1 MAVKF
6 LHTFLFSTVS
16 SLVIGAI
23 FYVLSINRSAVPQV
37 YTMTDT
43 NLGTVF
49 VFLLAMLIGLSLW
62 PRILEKRTAH

>member
-23 FYVLSINRSAVPQV
+23 FYVLSINRSAISQA
-37 YTMTDT
+37 YTVTDT

-62 PRILEKRTAH
+62 PRILEKRTTH

>member
-23 FYVLSINRSAVPQV
+23 FYVLSINRSAISQA
-37 YTMTDT
+37 YTVTDT
-43 NLGTVF
+43 NLGR
-49 VFLLAMLIGLSLW
+49 LL
-62 PRILEKRTAH
+62 